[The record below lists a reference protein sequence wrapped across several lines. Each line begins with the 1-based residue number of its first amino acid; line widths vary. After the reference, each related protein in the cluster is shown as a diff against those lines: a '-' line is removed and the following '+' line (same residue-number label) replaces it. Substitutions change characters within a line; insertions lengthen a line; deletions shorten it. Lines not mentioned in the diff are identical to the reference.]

1 MPKSV
6 PAALKKLNYQP
17 KIFPQHLPHQHI
29 PIIYGKKGFQQMIN
43 DNMSN
48 LLPSKEIK
56 HIQSITGT
64 FFYNTRALYYTML
77 PVLNEIACTQA
88 KPTEYTKEEC

>member
-17 KIFPQHLPHQHI
+17 KIFPQHSPHQHI
-29 PIIYGKKGFQQMIN
+29 PIIYSKKGSQQMVN
-43 DNMSN
+43 DNISN

-56 HIQSITGT
+56 CIQSITST
-64 FFYNTRALYYTML
+64 FLYNARALHYTML
-77 PVLNEIACTQA
+77 PALNEIACT
-88 KPTEYTKEEC
+88 